1 MDADNLPLTTVFTLG
16 SAITA
21 EQHAFL
27 ERHGFLLFRGVAS
40 SAEVAMLESEIERI
54 EAEWLAADRRYVFGI
69 PIFIGR
75 DHRQRPF
82 IQRLAFAS
90 MFSERIRA
98 FVHDA
103 RFAPILDLV
112 GNGARVGDAEKDG
125 VVINRYLNVPGSVH
139 PRLGWHTDGLRDLFY
154 GRMPQRMLN
163 IGLHLDR
170 CTAANGG
177 LRLLPGTHRQSFLAM
192 CFRKPYFVWH
202 RPDPAEHCVE
212 TEPGD
217 LTVHDGRLWHR
228 VARSTLNGAASLRRS
243 MYLPY
248 LTGPYEPKDERSPTP
263 AYHRLGQ
270 WLRQRQQT
278 RIPTRHGADG
288 AG

>member
-1 MDADNLPLTTVFTLG
+1 MDGLPLTTRFALG
-16 SAITA
+16 PTITA

-27 ERHGFLLFRGVAS
+27 DRHGFILFAGVAT
-40 SAEVAMLESEIERI
+40 AGEVAMLGSEIERI
-54 EAEWLAADRRYVFGI
+54 EAEWLAAGRRRVFGI

-75 DHRQRPF
+75 DHAGRPF
-82 IQRLAFAS
+82 IQRLAFTS
-90 MFSERIRA
+90 VFSDPIRT

-103 RFAPILDLV
+103 RFQPILTLIGAD
-112 GNGARVGDAEKDG
+112 ARVGDAEKDG
-125 VVINRYLNVPGSVH
+125 VVVNRYLNVPGSVH

-154 GRMPQRMLN
+154 GRLPQPMLN

-177 LRLLPGTHRQSFLAM
+177 LRLIPGSHRQGFLSM

-202 RPDPAEHCVE
+202 RPDAAEHCVE

-228 VARSTLNGAASLRRS
+228 VARSRLSGAASLRRS

-248 LTGPYEPKDERSPTP
+248 LTGPYEPKGDDSPTP
-263 AYHRLGQ
+263 AYHKLGE
-270 WLRQRQQT
+270 WLRSR
-278 RIPTRHGADG
+278 RSVR
-288 AG
+288 